1 MSIENDIGTDPLFV
15 ELVKVTNL
23 YENEKLNSQHIHSL
37 RIIQKVGRYTMI
49 PHYVVDCLMYTLED
63 SPKTC
68 WQLFIYFIRHICGE
82 TIDQNGTPKTFIKED
97 KIINARKFM
106 EKVNINSSSQFY
118 KAIKILKEKKI
129 IYIKDEK
136 LFLNLFP
143 LTWEVENN
151 IRESIEKI
159 VGEEIEKI
167 KTKITEKRGA

>member
-23 YENEKLNSQHIHSL
+23 YENFNSQHIHSL
-37 RIIQKVGRYTMI
+37 DIIKKVGRYTMI
-49 PHYVVDCLMYTLED
+49 PHYVTDCLMIALED

-68 WQLFIYFIRHICGE
+68 WKLFIYLLRHISGE
-82 TIDQNGTPKTFIKED
+82 ALDQNGTPKTFIRED
-97 KIINARKFM
+97 KIKKATSFM
-106 EKVNINSSSQFY
+106 EKTHIKSTASFY
-118 KAIKILKEKKI
+118 NAIRVLKEKKI

-136 LFLNLFP
+136 VFLNLFP

-159 VGEEIEKI
+159 IGEEIEKI